1 MKGWHFLKVCC
12 EKPFSSL
19 PSISVCTATMS
30 TLQIRKCHSSC
41 LVMDWP
47 FWFLVSLWQH
57 SNVFFFFHM
66 GFKEVTHKNTHI
78 NNTPTFGFKRH
89 THTTPCVFTCNFLTL
104 ILQSGLFLAFKLT
117 ISWHKAP
124 TREPTLH
131 KYCVNY
137 PAMGKRLLI
146 SCQHIRTLGKKRG
159 ALCFHTHA
167 SDAVRW

>member
-12 EKPFSSL
+12 EKPFFPL

-30 TLQIRKCHSSC
+30 TLQIRKCHSPC
-41 LVMDWP
+41 VVMDWP

-57 SNVFFFFHM
+57 SNAFFPHM
-66 GFKEVTHKNTHI
+66 GYKELTRLGLNGTHHACIRVTFWHWFCS
-78 NNTPTFGFKRH
+78 FGLSH
-89 THTTPCVFTCNFLTL
+89 A
-104 ILQSGLFLAFKLT
+104 SKLT

-124 TREPTLH
+124 SREPTLH

-146 SCQHIRTLGKKRG
+146 SCQHIRTLGKKEG
-159 ALCFHTHA
+159 LFVFTPMLQMQ
-167 SDAVRW
+167 